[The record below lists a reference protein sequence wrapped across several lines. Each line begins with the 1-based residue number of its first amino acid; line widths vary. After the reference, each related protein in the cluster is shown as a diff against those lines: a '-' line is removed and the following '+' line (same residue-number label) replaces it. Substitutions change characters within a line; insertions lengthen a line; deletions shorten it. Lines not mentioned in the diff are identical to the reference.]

1 VAVQAEVDMI
11 QFHDVEDEATGV
23 NIGEALRSAATR
35 LLDMGQ
41 EDLQLLMVQK
51 ADDKHDL
58 LIYDPMPG
66 GSGLLEQM
74 LSRWQELISTAKELL
89 SGCVQGCE
97 TTCYAC
103 LKTFRNQFHHDLL
116 NRHEALALMAD
127 LDHPPQAYRDIT
139 PVFEEE
145 KGGEGTPS
153 NPPEARL
160 VQLLHDHHFPD
171 GECRKQVTTTAGLP
185 TTPDWLHEP
194 TRVAVYLD
202 GMSRGL
208 HGDPKTAQR
217 DQLIRGML
225 ELDGYKVI
233 VVQSR
238 DLNDPQAVRQ
248 HLKNIAEAMGRGDLV
263 QEPS

>member
-1 VAVQAEVDMI
+1 
-11 QFHDVEDEATGV
+11 
-23 NIGEALRSAATR
+23 
-35 LLDMGQ
+35 
-41 EDLQLLMVQK
+41 
-51 ADDKHDL
+51 
-58 LIYDPMPG
+58 
-66 GSGLLEQM
+66 
-74 LSRWQELISTAKELL
+74 
-89 SGCVQGCE
+89 
-97 TTCYAC
+97 
-103 LKTFRNQFHHDLL
+103 
-116 NRHEALALMAD
+116 MAD
-127 LDHPPQAYRDIT
+127 LDQPPQAYRDIT

-145 KGGEGTPS
+145 KAGEGTPS

-160 VQLLHDHHFPD
+160 VQLLQEHHFPE

-194 TRVAVYLD
+194 TKVAVYLD

-248 HLKNIAEAMGRGDLV
+248 HLRNIAEAMGRADLV
-263 QEPS
+263 EK